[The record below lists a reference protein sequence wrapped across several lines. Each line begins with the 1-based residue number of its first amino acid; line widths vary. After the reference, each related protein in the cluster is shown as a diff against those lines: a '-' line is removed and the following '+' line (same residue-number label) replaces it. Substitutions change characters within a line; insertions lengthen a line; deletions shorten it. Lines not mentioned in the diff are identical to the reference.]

1 MTGFTCTVM
10 SSPRVQV
17 FIASH
22 ADVLSGCSLDYE
34 PKGRLR
40 WTAHFA
46 NLEWNLGFC
55 SVSPLSGGGVDA
67 NDNTTLS
74 CLVILSF
81 VFAANLPQEQ
91 N

>member
-1 MTGFTCTVM
+1 M
-10 SSPRVQV
+10 SSPRAQV

-22 ADVLSGCSLDYE
+22 ANVLSGCSLDYE

-46 NLEWNLGFC
+46 NLEGNLGFC
-55 SVSPLSGGGVDA
+55 SVNHLSGGGVDVNHNA
-67 NDNTTLS
+67 TLS

-81 VFAANLPQEQ
+81 VFASNLPQKKID
-91 N
+91 